1 MENRLKYLET
11 KVLEH
16 VGQTTDIVCDL
27 KSQVESFKKKLEN
40 VEHLSWMGLFREQ
53 CDRQEKFCHKPSKAP
68 LSLQEEQ
75 ARVRWMF
82 RQMSALH
89 VNEEVRE
96 YLKTPLFDNWQ
107 WEEAEM
113 MVLLQVMYTDLDFL
127 TAFHIDPYVLQ
138 NFLFEVYCH
147 YNNIPFHNFH
157 HCFCVTQMNT

>member
-11 KVLEH
+11 KVIED
-16 VGQTTDIVCDL
+16 VGKTMDIVDDL
-27 KSQVESFKKKLEN
+27 KSEVESFKRKLEN
-40 VEHLSWMGLFREQ
+40 VEHLSWMGLFK
-53 CDRQEKFCHKPSKAP
+53 EK
-68 LSLQEEQ
+68 LQQTSSHSQPAMREEQ
-75 ARVRWMF
+75 AHVRRTF
-82 RQMSALH
+82 HHMSSLH

-127 TAFHIDPYVLQ
+127 AAFHIDPEVLQ

-147 YNNIPFHNFH
+147 YNNIPFHNFQH
-157 HCFCVTQMNT
+157 WLLGVTQM